1 MEKQNT
7 KDSRSG
13 LEESAVQQDIH
24 SIHTEQTV
32 SDRQQNTFD
41 KDQSEM
47 IYAELVGLP
56 EGKFKQKPETTIYS
70 TIIQSQL
77 SSSEKQEDQ
86 SHPLNNKGESLKKN
100 NFDID

>member
-32 SDRQQNTFD
+32 SDRQQNTFG

-47 IYAELVGLP
+47 IYAELVGLK
-56 EGKFKQKPETTIYS
+56 EELNRNRKKLFI
-70 TIIQSQL
+70 QL
-77 SSSEKQEDQ
+77 SFS
-86 SHPLNNKGESLKKN
+86 LNQVHRRNKKISLSL
-100 NFDID
+100 